1 MTSRSKKLY
10 DAGEVTN
17 LMANRDFSKITG
29 QYIRMIKVYP
39 KALGKFSVEDAKKEG
54 FSGLVEFKDY
64 WGKNISD
71 WEPTLRVWVHEFEL
85 VKLA

>member
-1 MTSRSKKLY
+1 M
-10 DAGEVTN
+10 
-17 LMANRDFSKITG
+17 
-29 QYIRMIKVYP
+29 
-39 KALGKFSVEDAKKEG
+39 
-54 FSGLVEFKDY
+54 VEFKDY